1 MSTITSRGPADEKR
15 GPAEK
20 IRLERLQ
27 RGLSQENMA
36 DLLNLSTTAYGDIE
50 RGKTDLTLS
59 RLAQIATVLAISPL
73 TLLSDEAIPAQV
85 VEEKSD
91 VLVTHELETLRLTVE
106 KQQVELDKLRLEA
119 DYWKRKYDDRI
130 AMELLRPMGVE
141 QTRERIGF

>member
-1 MSTITSRGPADEKR
+1 MNASNANRGPS
-15 GPAEK
+15 EK

-36 DLLNLSTTAYGDIE
+36 DLLKLSTTAYGDIE

-59 RLAQIATVLAISPL
+59 RLTQIAQVLGVSPL
-73 TLLSDEAIPAQV
+73 VLLTDEAIPAQV
-85 VEEKSD
+85 VDSKPDELLS
-91 VLVTHELETLRLTVE
+91 HELETLRLTNE

-119 DYWKRKYDDRI
+119 DYWKRKYDDRV
-130 AMELLRPMGVE
+130 AMEVLRAMGVE

>member
-1 MSTITSRGPADEKR
+1 MKTSIE
-15 GPAEK
+15 EK

-59 RLAQIATVLAISPL
+59 RLTQIANVLAISPL

-85 VEEKSD
+85 IEPKTNELIS
-91 VLVTHELETLRLTVE
+91 HELETLRLLVE
-106 KQQVELDKLRLEA
+106 KQQIELDKLRLEA
-119 DYWKRKYDDRI
+119 DYWKRKYDERI
-130 AMELLRPMGVE
+130 AMELLRSMGVE

>member
-1 MSTITSRGPADEKR
+1 MSLFTDR

-20 IRLERLQ
+20 IRLQRLQ

-59 RLAQIATVLAISPL
+59 RLTQIAQVLAVSPL
-73 TLLSDEAIPAQV
+73 VLLSDEAIPAQV
-85 VEEKSD
+85 VEEKTD
-91 VLVTHELETLRLTVE
+91 EAVQHELETLRLTIE
-106 KQQVELDKLRLEA
+106 KQQVELDKFRLEA

-130 AMELLRPMGVE
+130 AMEVLRSMGVE
-141 QTRERIGF
+141 QKRERIGF

>member
-1 MSTITSRGPADEKR
+1 MKTSIE
-15 GPAEK
+15 EK

-59 RLAQIATVLAISPL
+59 RLTQIANVLAISPL
-73 TLLSDEAIPAQV
+73 TLLSEEAISAQV
-85 VEEKSD
+85 IEPKTNE
-91 VLVTHELETLRLTVE
+91 LVSHELETLRLMVE
-106 KQQVELDKLRLEA
+106 KQEIELEKLRLEA
-119 DYWKRKYDDRI
+119 DYWKRKYDERI
-130 AMELLRPMGVE
+130 AMELLRSMGVE